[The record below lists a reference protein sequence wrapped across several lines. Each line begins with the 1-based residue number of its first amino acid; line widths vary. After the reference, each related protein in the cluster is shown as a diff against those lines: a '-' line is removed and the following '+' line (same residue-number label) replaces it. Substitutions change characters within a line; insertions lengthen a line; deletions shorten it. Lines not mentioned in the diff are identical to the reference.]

1 MELYKDEVTSI
12 TIIGHSLGAALAT
25 LNAVDIAA
33 NRLNAPSN
41 SSQPPCPVTTIVF
54 ACPHVGDRL
63 FKAAVDSIPDL
74 KALHVKNAGDVV
86 PMVPPLGYVDVAT
99 AVLPIDTGRSP
110 YLRQPG
116 TAKTLHI
123 LECYLHGVAGEK
135 GGAGGSFELVVDRDV
150 ALVNKDADALK
161 DEYPVPANWWVAKN
175 KWMVK
180 GANGHW
186 KLEDF
191 EEVYQT
197 GTTPPDGRTAAAT
210 VISHTPS
217 AMSEQPEAG
226 SKAEGDEEQRLR
238 AALRH
243 LQAEAG
249 VLERLVYKHRNQH
262 RGAAYFQYLLKVS
275 AARLPILVRR
285 DLKLLLG
292 AGLTEVLNAVFP
304 VLACRKPVNTILV
317 PAKQT
322 KKKPGANH
330 SHHERLLGVARLLS
344 QMLLDVVSIYNK
356 VTDLTDRKQ
365 AVKISIGGVQA
376 FREYYPSMNDACT
389 ILEFVWVKD
398 KFVLHEKIKDSCQ
411 EIQVEDQKSC
421 GPESSIQYETLALV
435 SEGRNALSPILHD
448 KYMEILNTPN
458 LETHLP
464 TKPADTIVA
473 GQPDKM
479 NRCSDAGCSQSERQL
494 ENESGACS
502 VPETLSTVHSVPH
515 LNLKHE
521 TRKRVA
527 FVAVGKPKVLGA
539 ASETKSSEVNK
550 KPRLNMISQTSV
562 ESGLYSKF
570 LDSENTEK
578 PIL

>member
-1 MELYKDEVTSI
+1 
-12 TIIGHSLGAALAT
+12 
-25 LNAVDIAA
+25 
-33 NRLNAPSN
+33 
-41 SSQPPCPVTTIVF
+41 
-54 ACPHVGDRL
+54 
-63 FKAAVDSIPDL
+63 
-74 KALHVKNAGDVV
+74 
-86 PMVPPLGYVDVAT
+86 
-99 AVLPIDTGRSP
+99 
-110 YLRQPG
+110 
-116 TAKTLHI
+116 
-123 LECYLHGVAGEK
+123 
-135 GGAGGSFELVVDRDV
+135 
-150 ALVNKDADALK
+150 
-161 DEYPVPANWWVAKN
+161 
-175 KWMVK
+175 
-180 GANGHW
+180 
-186 KLEDF
+186 
-191 EEVYQT
+191 
-197 GTTPPDGRTAAAT
+197 
-210 VISHTPS
+210 
-217 AMSEQPEAG
+217 MSEQPEAG

-238 AALRH
+238 SALRH

-262 RGAAYFQYLLKVS
+262 RGAAYFQYLL
-275 AARLPILVRR
+275 RVRR

-304 VLACRKPVNTILV
+304 VLACRKPANTILV
-317 PAKQT
+317 PTKQT

-376 FREYYPSMNDACT
+376 FREYYPAMNDACT
-389 ILEFVWVKD
+389 ILDCVWVKD

-435 SEGRNALSPILHD
+435 SEDTKALESIVSWGYPQSLEAYRIRTDSLQGAGFNTSGFAYYSYD
-448 KYMEILNTPN
+448 TPN
-458 LETHLP
+458 LETHSP
-464 TKPADTIVA
+464 TKPADTIEA
-473 GQPDKM
+473 GKPDKM
-479 NRCSDAGCSQSERQL
+479 NRSSDAGCSQSERQL

-550 KPRLNMISQTSV
+550 KPRLNMISQTSE

-578 PIL
+578 SIL